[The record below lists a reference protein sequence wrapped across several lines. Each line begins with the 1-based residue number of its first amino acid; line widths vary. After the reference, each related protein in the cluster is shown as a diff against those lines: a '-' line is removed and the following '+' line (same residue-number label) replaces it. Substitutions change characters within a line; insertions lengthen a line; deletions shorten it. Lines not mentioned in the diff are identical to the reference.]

1 MAVIS
6 KTFTNIKCYVKLQQH
21 FSAKF
26 LYCYLNT
33 CQSKYLKQIKSTTNT
48 NISSYLQVPKLQKQ
62 KHAFSKLIVPS
73 QKVLAVKNETTHK
86 PAKYQTN
93 YPLISKKNE
102 SFIPWRLQV
111 YIQDPRT
118 ARFAI
123 PRNTALLPIPC
134 EKRNGSIFM
143 MFQSDFAFPLLHC
156 IVLYHP

>member
-73 QKVLAVKNETTHK
+73 QKVLAVKHETTHK

-93 YPLISKKNE
+93 YPLISKKMHHFFPE
-102 SFIPWRLQV
+102 DFRYTFRTQEP
-111 YIQDPRT
+111 QD
-118 ARFAI
+118 
-123 PRNTALLPIPC
+123 L
-134 EKRNGSIFM
+134 
-143 MFQSDFAFPLLHC
+143 LLHEIRPFC
-156 IVLYHP
+156 PSPARREMDPFL